1 MPIIQ
6 LDGHALHYCVE
17 GFGPDVLMIHGW
29 ASSHRMWERP
39 LKRLALSGFR
49 AWAIDLPG
57 SGASDSHRAAA
68 DWYTIVNLT
77 RVVEAFVE
85 RVGVQSVTL
94 VGHSMGGAIAL
105 ELAHQRRDFTRALV
119 LVAPA
124 VSGKLG
130 LALHIL
136 LDSSF
141 GRRLLDLS
149 QRHNALAVLGERTM
163 FGAPWLA
170 RKPALHRDVQDLART
185 APEAAI
191 GGLNAVLDFD
201 FTDRLSRLD
210 VPTLVVVGSRDIT
223 LPPGESELAASHIP
237 GARLVKMRGVG
248 HQPVDERPEEFD
260 RLLVEF
266 LKDNLVKR

>member
-6 LDGHALHYCVE
+6 LDGHAFHYCVE

-57 SGASDSHRAAA
+57 SGASDSHRAAT

-149 QRHNALAVLGERTM
+149 QRHNALALLGERTM

-170 RKPALHRDVQDLART
+170 RKPALRRDVQDLART

-201 FTDRLSRLD
+201 FTDRLSRLA

-223 LPPGESELAASHIP
+223 LPPSEGELAASEIP
-237 GARLVKMRGVG
+237 GARLVKMCGVG
-248 HQPVDERPEEFD
+248 HQPVDERPEEFEC
-260 RLLVEF
+260 LLVEF
-266 LKDNLVKR
+266 LKDNRVTP

>member
-1 MPIIQ
+1 M
-6 LDGHALHYCVE
+6 
-17 GFGPDVLMIHGW
+17 LMIHGW

-39 LKRLALSGFR
+39 LERLASSGFR
-49 AWAIDLPG
+49 AWALDLPG
-57 SGASDSHRAAA
+57 SGASDAHRRAT
-68 DWYTIVNLT
+68 DGYTIVNLT

-85 RVGVQSVTL
+85 RVGIQSVTL

-105 ELAHQRRDFTRALV
+105 ELAHGRPDLTRSLV

-130 LALHIL
+130 LAMHL
-136 LDSSF
+136 LVESPF
-141 GRRLLDLS
+141 GRWLLNLS
-149 QRHNALAVLGERTM
+149 QQHNALATLCERTL

-170 RKPALHRDVQDLART
+170 LSPALRRDVEDLART
-185 APEAAI
+185 TPEAAI

-201 FTDRLSRLD
+201 FTDRLPRLD
-210 VPTLVVVGSRDIT
+210 LPTLVVVGSRDIT
-223 LPPGESELAASHIP
+223 LSPGESELAASQIP
-237 GARLVKMRGVG
+237 GARLIKMRGVG

-266 LKDNLVKR
+266 LKDNLVNE